1 MMIFF
6 LNMKIK
12 TIILIL
18 IYKIAFR
25 PSTKG
30 MERAGKGREGQESLG
45 RREKRWKDLACL
57 FWVFFP
63 SCWKLQEKERTRK
76 GK

>member
-57 FWVFFP
+57 FWVFFHLAGNYR
-63 SCWKLQEKERTRK
+63 KKTRK
-76 GK
+76 D